1 MKTKI
6 ILPLFDGGV
15 TSVDYDTQSHPG
27 CPTCDYG
34 SSYVDDFTIELIKYR
49 MTVHIDNEYDHF
61 ISEGWPFRQL
71 LSADHDMTESQFV
84 QWLRT
89 LMDYYFRTEYGYH
102 GKWDMSEK
110 DRFLTVMNK
119 ETGTVET
126 HIFPDFNQE
135 EYLKKIR
142 MERDEQ

>member
-6 ILPLFDGGV
+6 ILPLSDGGV

-34 SSYVDDFTIELIKYR
+34 SSYVDDFTIEMTKYR
-49 MTVHIDNEYDHF
+49 MTVHIDNEYNHF
-61 ISEGWPFRQL
+61 ISEGWLFRQL

-89 LMDYYFRTEYGYH
+89 LMDYYFRTEYGYY
-102 GKWDMSEK
+102 GKWDTPEK